1 MFLKSTL
8 RSGLFI
14 IATTLSVYAQTATK
28 QNPPILSQAAPE
40 TAGFSA
46 ERLNKLDGLIQSYID
61 KGAFP
66 GVGAIVVR
74 NGKIVYYKSFGKADL
89 DSDKPLAKD
98 GIYRIASMTKAITS
112 LAVMMLHEESKI
124 MLDDPISKYIP
135 EFAKPVVLDK
145 FNEKDSTYTTVPAKR
160 EITVRH
166 LLTHMSGI
174 NYNVI
179 ASDPRMRGI
188 YTKAG
193 GIIDAFTTE
202 NVKIGDMVKKL
213 AKLPLNHQP
222 GEKWTYGMSIDV
234 LGYLVEVVS
243 GMPLD
248 QFFQT
253 RIFEPLGM
261 KDTYFYLPDSKKDRL
276 IPLYSDN
283 NEQKKLVKLAPN
295 RGLAADPDYPING
308 AKSYF
313 SGGGGLSSTAYDYAI
328 FLQMLL
334 NNGVYNGKRLLSRK
348 GVELFTQSDQS
359 GTLFPEAGNYFSL
372 GFRVIGEKGHANDL
386 NSVGTFAW
394 GGAFSTHYIA
404 DPKEK
409 IAIVLMKQMW
419 GTTYGGELDRKFDVL
434 VYQALDD

>member
-1 MFLKSTL
+1 MFLKSTFRTLLLVTVTAVTL
-8 RSGLFI
+8 R
-14 IATTLSVYAQTATK
+14 AQTATQ
-28 QNPPILSQAAPE
+28 QNPPLLTAASPE
-40 TAGFSA
+40 TVGFRP
-46 ERLNKLDGLIQSYID
+46 ERLNRIDGLIQSYID

-66 GVGAIVVR
+66 GVAAIVVR
-74 NGKIVYYKSFGKADL
+74 NGKIAYYKSFGK
-89 DSDKPLAKD
+89 SDIEANKPMEKD
-98 GIYRIASMTKAITS
+98 AIFRIASMTKAITS

-145 FNEKDSTYTTVPAKR
+145 FNDKDSTYTTVPAKR

-166 LLTHMSGI
+166 LLTHMSGL

-179 ASDPRMRGI
+179 ASDPHMRII

-193 GIIDAFTTE
+193 ILDAFTTD
-202 NVKIGDMVKKL
+202 NIKIGDVVKKL

-222 GEKWTYGMSIDV
+222 GEKWTYGLSIDV

-248 QFFQT
+248 QFFQI

-276 IPLYSDN
+276 VPLYSEN
-283 NEQKKLVKLAPN
+283 KEEKKLAKLAAN
-295 RGLAADPDYPING
+295 RGGLAANPDYPITG
-308 AKSYF
+308 AKAYF

-348 GVELFTQSDQS
+348 GVDLFTNANQS
-359 GTLFPEAGNYFSL
+359 GTLFPSPNGYFSL
-372 GFRVIGEKGHANDL
+372 GFEVINEKGHSQDL
-386 NSVGTFAW
+386 NSVGTFSW
-394 GGAFSTHYIA
+394 GGAFSTHYFA

-409 IAIVLMKQMW
+409 ICVVLMKQMW
-419 GTTYGGELDRKFDVL
+419 GTSYGGELDKKFDVL